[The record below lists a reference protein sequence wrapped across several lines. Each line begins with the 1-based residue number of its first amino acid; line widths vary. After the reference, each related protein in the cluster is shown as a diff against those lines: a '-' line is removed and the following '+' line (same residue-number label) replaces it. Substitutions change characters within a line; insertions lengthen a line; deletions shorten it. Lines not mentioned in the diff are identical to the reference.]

1 MEGGERGCDFP
12 RVSPLQ
18 VASAPVFLSAM
29 KFVALLSGG
38 KDSCYNIAH
47 CHKYGHELL
56 CAATLSPPHG
66 KDEIDSF
73 MYQTVGQDAIE
84 IVAQALGIPLVR
96 RIIEG
101 QAVEQGSEYGT
112 RAGTSQVTAE
122 EQGVLGDETEDM
134 FELLTQVKRQFPDV
148 QAVSVGAILSSYQRV
163 RVEHVCR
170 RLGLTP
176 LSYLWQRD
184 QVELLQE
191 MVDSGVNAILIK
203 VAGIGLTPQHL
214 GKSLAEM
221 QPTLLKLHRLYG
233 AHPCGEGGEY
243 ETLTL
248 DCPSFRQQIELLE
261 TETVIH
267 SDASFASVA
276 YLRVKDAR
284 LIPKEVEH
292 IEIPTPPMLSPE
304 ARMIARTPLSPRHRL
319 TISPKSRQIS
329 VSPIPPKPVAPRTYA
344 APTTVCKKGHWLNIG
359 NVQHRPPT
367 EENHQQ
373 VTIEMEARSC
383 FEAVDAHL
391 HDHGFAL
398 ADIAQ
403 INLFISSMDIFASV
417 NAIYSTYFGTSPPTR
432 ACVAVDLPSPTRVR
446 LDVLACNKPNRT
458 ALHVQGLSYWAPAN
472 IGPYSQAVLNDDLV
486 FVSGQ
491 IALNPPTM
499 TLINESLAVEAAL
512 SFQHLDR
519 VVEAFQSTTGSW
531 SGRALCAVCWT
542 AGPEDLRDAGVLWRA
557 NLDHKGIGSP
567 PVIFAA
573 VKELPRGAAFE
584 AQLTLHTNRAVLR
597 AQDDRDDDNDDPEEP
612 KWVVSVGSHRVGMLD
627 VTWSNLE
634 ASDGVRSTAVFVR
647 GAEGQ
652 VKTCFPREVL
662 DIVRNSLS
670 VRLFYTNEDDALQ
683 CVEAIGSSCKPG
695 TTLIP
700 CSGIATARG
709 EEMDLAL
716 LCLM

>member
-1 MEGGERGCDFP
+1 
-12 RVSPLQ
+12 
-18 VASAPVFLSAM
+18 M

-38 KDSCYNIAH
+38 KDSCYNISH
-47 CHKYGHELL
+47 CQKHGHELV
-56 CAATLSPPHG
+56 CAATLSPPQG

-84 IVAQALGIPLVR
+84 IVAHALGVPLVR
-96 RIIEG
+96 RTIEG

-112 RAGTSQVTAE
+112 RAGTSQIRAE

-134 FELLTQVKRQFPDV
+134 FELLTQVKEQFPDV

-176 LSYLWQRD
+176 LAYLWQRD

-248 DCPSFRQQIELLE
+248 DCPSFQQQIELIE

-267 SDASFASVA
+267 SDGGFASVA
-276 YLRVKDAR
+276 YLRIKNAR
-284 LIPKEVEH
+284 LIAKEWDH
-292 IEIPTPPMLSPE
+292 IEIPSPPMLSPE
-304 ARMIARTPLSPRHRL
+304 ARMIARTPLPPRRRPAVAPQ
-319 TISPKSRQIS
+319 IRQIS
-329 VSPIPPKPVAPRTYA
+329 QSNLRSRHSSDPRISSI
-344 APTTVCKKGHWLNIG
+344 PTTVRQKEHWITVS
-359 NVQHRPPT
+359 NVHYIPMTTQEHP
-367 EENHQQ
+367 E
-373 VTIEMEARSC
+373 VTLEMEARSC
-383 FEAVDAHL
+383 FAAVDAHL
-391 HDHGFAL
+391 QERGFTL

-403 INLFISSMDIFASV
+403 INLFISCMDTFASI
-417 NAIYSTYFGTSPPTR
+417 NTIYSTYFGTSPPTR
-432 ACVAVDLPSPTRVR
+432 ACVA
-446 LDVLACNKPNRT
+446 LDMPPPIRMRMDVIACNEPQRA

-472 IGPYSQAVLNDDLV
+472 IGPYSQAVLVDDRV

-499 TLINESLAVEAAL
+499 KLANESLAVEEAL

-519 VVEAFQSTTGSW
+519 IVEAFQTTTGGW

-542 AGPEDLRDAGVLWRA
+542 ASPDDLRDAGILWRA

-567 PVIFAA
+567 PVVFAA

-584 AQLTLHTNRAVLR
+584 AQLVLHSNRAVLGK
-597 AQDDRDDDNDDPEEP
+597 DDDEDDEP
-612 KWVVSVGSHRVGMLD
+612 KEPTWVTSVGSHRMGMLD
-627 VTWSNLE
+627 VTWSNLV
-634 ASDGVRSTAVFVR
+634 ASDGARSTAVFVR
-647 GAEGQ
+647 GGSP
-652 VKTCFPREVL
+652 F
-662 DIVRNSLS
+662 LS
-670 VRLFYTNEDDALQ
+670 FSASH
-683 CVEAIGSSCKPG
+683 A
-695 TTLIP
+695 
-700 CSGIATARG
+700 
-709 EEMDLAL
+709 
-716 LCLM
+716 